1 MEIFRDL
8 DRQGVNGAYPLHLM
22 HLLTN
27 SLQGTAYFIIFL
39 AMQPKAY
46 TIFVSFFTCVY
57 VRHSMESTSEPKP
70 AVRSFQVSWANA
82 DDSKTIDQF
91 KTNLVNDEMRESN
104 MRESISIMNEMD
116 EDDLVE
122 QVEANN
128 ELIQEAIRSSMM
140 ESIRGTDVSRASS
153 TIQSINTIRIAD
165 TTDIS
170 L

>member
-1 MEIFRDL
+1 
-8 DRQGVNGAYPLHLM
+8 
-22 HLLTN
+22 
-27 SLQGTAYFIIFL
+27 
-39 AMQPKAY
+39 
-46 TIFVSFFTCVY
+46 
-57 VRHSMESTSEPKP
+57 
-70 AVRSFQVSWANA
+70 
-82 DDSKTIDQF
+82 
-91 KTNLVNDEMRESN
+91 
-104 MRESISIMNEMD
+104 MNEMD